1 MKINLIKIINNK
13 YPKLKKKKINKKTDL
28 IDDLVFDSLEL
39 VSFLSF
45 LEKKYKFSIKKY
57 TKKNKNFV
65 VEFIEN
71 QLNN

>member
-45 LEKKYKFSIKKY
+45 LEKKYKFNIKKY
-57 TKKNKNFV
+57 TMKNKKFI
-65 VEFIEN
+65 VELIEN
-71 QLNN
+71 QLKN